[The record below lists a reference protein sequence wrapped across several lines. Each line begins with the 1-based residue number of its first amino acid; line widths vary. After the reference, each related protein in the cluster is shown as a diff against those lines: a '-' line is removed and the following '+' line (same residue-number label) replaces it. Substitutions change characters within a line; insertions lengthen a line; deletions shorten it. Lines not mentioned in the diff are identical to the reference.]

1 MFRITNSF
9 AATAKL
15 YLSSNSSNP
24 MQMQRIGAEM
34 TKKYIGAQGWFRFSP
49 MAATLSTRS
58 LVPERPD
65 HRGFQKP
72 SMLFYST
79 MGVASH
85 SISRGYTKPMLPVMS
100 TRSFSSLSTKYLDPK
115 NDIAFKKIF
124 GEEKHKQIPIDFL
137 NATLGLKG
145 KDKIVNLEFLKTEQL
160 PAISTRKKNFIDV
173 LVQDQMGNQ
182 YIVEMQVAP
191 FEEFAK
197 RAQFYAAKTYCAHFN
212 IGEKY
217 KKLKKIIFLAITNYD
232 VFPNK
237 KGYKS
242 DHHLLDTETYER
254 DLKDFSFT
262 FIELP
267 KFQKSIDE
275 LETLEDR
282 WFYFLK
288 HATED
293 VDVEKVIANHPE
305 IKEAYEVL
313 DKHYW
318 TEKELESY
326 EDMMKYEADM
336 QGTLETAEKTGL
348 QKGKAERSIEI
359 ATEMLKLDV
368 PIEIIKKSTGLTTE
382 EIQSLPKP

>member
-9 AATAKL
+9 TATARL
-15 YLSSNSSNP
+15 CLSGNSP
-24 MQMQRIGAEM
+24 IQIQRIGAEM
-34 TKKYIGAQGWFRFSP
+34 TKKYIGVQVGSRFSP
-49 MAATLSTRS
+49 SAVTLSNRVLISERS
-58 LVPERPD
+58 D
-65 HRGFQKP
+65 HRSFQKS

-79 MGVASH
+79 MRIPSH
-85 SISRGYTKPMLPVMS
+85 SKRRYTKPLLPDMS
-100 TRSFSSLSTKYLDPK
+100 MRCFSSLYTKYLDPK

-124 GEEKHKQIPIDFL
+124 GEEKHKQIPIDFI

-160 PAISTRKKNFIDV
+160 PEISSRKKNFIDV
-173 LVQDQMGNQ
+173 LVQDQRGIK
-182 YIVEMQVAP
+182 YIVEMQVAS

-197 RAQFYAAKTYCAHFN
+197 RAQFYTAKAYCAHFN
-212 IGEKY
+212 VGERY
-217 KKLKKIIFLAITNYD
+217 GKLKKVVFLAITNYD
-232 VFPNK
+232 IFPNK

-242 DHHLLDTETYER
+242 DHRLLDTKTYEH

-267 KFQKSIDE
+267 KFQKAIDD

-305 IKEAYEVL
+305 IREAYEVL

-318 TEKELESY
+318 SEKDLQSY

-336 QGTLETAEKTGL
+336 HGALETAEKTGL
-348 QKGKAERSIEI
+348 HKGKAERSREV
-359 ATEMLKLDV
+359 ASKMLKRGR
-368 PIEIIKKSTGLTTE
+368 PIEEIMEDTDLTAK
-382 EIQSLPKP
+382 EIRSLTQP